1 MFPRAPKKNNLEPP
15 SPTLP
20 LLGDISAEVFLRDY
34 WQKKP
39 LLIRNAIAGFTA
51 PLTKSE
57 VLTLARRDDAE
68 SRLITKD
75 AAAWQIEHGPLSAS
89 NLRKAKNK
97 FWTVL
102 VQDVQ
107 HFSYEAH
114 DLLARFNFIP
124 NARIDDLMVSY
135 AVAGAGVGAHFDSYD
150 VFLLQGMGRR
160 RWQISSQR
168 DLRLQPDL
176 PLKILS
182 NFKPTEEFVL
192 NTGDM
197 LYLPP
202 SVAHN
207 GIAETDC
214 LTWSIG
220 FRAPSKQDLSVAFLD
235 YLRDDLQ
242 LAGLYADPELKSTQH
257 PAEIDAAMHARFA
270 ALLGDVQTA
279 ACDPSMIR
287 RFTGCYLTEPKSHVI
302 FDAPETP
309 MTANAF
315 AKLAMRHGV
324 ELNLKTRILVDD
336 ENIFINGE
344 GHAPVRAVATLMREL
359 GDKRLLPA
367 LTVAKVDSKAALVF
381 LYESYCNGVLTIARH

>member
-1 MFPRAPKKNNLEPP
+1 MFPRAPKKNSLESL

-20 LLGDISAEVFLRDY
+20 LLGGISAEVFLRDY

-68 SRLITKD
+68 SRLITRD
-75 AAAWQIEHGPLSAS
+75 AEAWQIEHGPLSAS
-89 NLRKAKNK
+89 VLRKVKNK

-135 AVAGAGVGAHFDSYD
+135 AVSGAGVGAHFDSYD

-182 NFKPTEEFVL
+182 HFKATDEFVL
-192 NTGDM
+192 DTGDM

-279 ACDPSMIR
+279 SSDPLMIR

-324 ELNLKTRILVDD
+324 ELDLKTRILVDD

>member
-1 MFPRAPKKNNLEPP
+1 MFPRAPKKNKLEPP
-15 SPTLP
+15 SQALP
-20 LLGDISAEVFLRDY
+20 LLGGISAEVFLRDY

-51 PLTKSE
+51 PLSKSE
-57 VLTLARRDDAE
+57 VLTLAQRDDAE
-68 SRLITKD
+68 SRLITRD

-89 NLRKAKNK
+89 VLRKVKNK

-182 NFKPTEEFVL
+182 HFKPTDEFVL
-192 NTGDM
+192 ETGDM

-220 FRAPSKQDLSVAFLD
+220 FRAPTKQDLSVAFLD
-235 YLRDDLQ
+235 YLRDELQ
-242 LAGLYADPELKSTQH
+242 LAGRYADPELQSSRH
-257 PAEIDAAMHARFA
+257 PGEIDALMHARFA
-270 ALLGDVQTA
+270 ALLDGLQSA
-279 ACDPSMIR
+279 ARDPSMIR
-287 RFTGCYLTEPKSHVI
+287 RFTGCYLTEPKSHVV

-309 MTANAF
+309 LTTNAF

-324 ELNLKTRILVDD
+324 ELDLKTRMLVDA
-336 ENIFINGE
+336 ENIFVNGE
-344 GHAPVRAVATLMREL
+344 ELAQVCADATALRALADTRVLVAASLARMSS
-359 GDKRLLPA
+359 KPA
-367 LTVAKVDSKAALVF
+367 AAF
-381 LYESYCNGVLTIARH
+381 LYDRYREGALMIARH